1 MGSCRDVAPARYPS
15 GSGKEQA
22 ISGGDS
28 NPVIFV
34 IDADPA
40 VRDGIA
46 SLVRT
51 LGAEPLCFDS
61 AEACL
66 EDVNGRAPVCLITE
80 VALPGMDGI
89 DLLDHLRSRGISTP
103 TIFLATEGSV
113 RAAVRA
119 MRSGAV
125 DYLEK
130 PFVDRQLVSRIKEF
144 CQLPQKS

>member
-1 MGSCRDVAPARYPS
+1 M
-15 GSGKEQA
+15 
-22 ISGGDS
+22 IL
-28 NPVIFV
+28 V

-51 LGAEPLCFDS
+51 LGAEPLCFEN
-61 AEACL
+61 AEKCL
-66 EDVNGRAPVCLITE
+66 EGIAELSPSCMITE

-89 DLLDHLRSRGISTP
+89 DLLDRLRHLGISMP

-125 DYLEK
+125 DYIEK
-130 PFVDRQLVSRIKEF
+130 PFVDRQLVNRIREF
-144 CQLPQKS
+144 CNLSNHS